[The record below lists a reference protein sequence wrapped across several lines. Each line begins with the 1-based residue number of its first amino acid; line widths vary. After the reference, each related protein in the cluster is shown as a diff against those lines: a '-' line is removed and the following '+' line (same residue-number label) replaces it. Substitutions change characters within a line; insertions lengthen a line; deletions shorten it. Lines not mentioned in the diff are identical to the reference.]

1 MNPSWEGKSASGP
14 LSGTESA
21 TTAMTA
27 TKGTTGTKGTTALV
41 AFFAFVPVVAD
52 VHAEWFPKGD
62 RLFKPFITDHAYPSY
77 TVRMSWPV
85 GEGPRGEINMG
96 DEFSIVS
103 WQAGSRP
110 SLDLLGGDSPS
121 PEAED
126 KVQLGILGG
135 VAARFDIS
143 RITNDLEVA
152 DYTFALPLD
161 YSGGKWAARFMYWH
175 TSSHIG
181 DDYIKRHAGFAVRKN
196 TTDEIRLYLDREFF
210 SSLRIYGGVGY
221 AMILLPHR
229 HGRNRFQAGLEW
241 QTKPAKDSPGGG
253 GFFSA
258 CDFQAL
264 ERMGWQPSFS
274 ARAGFAGGGGFSVFL
289 EFFAGHLEY
298 LGFMDRKETRCSL
311 GISFEV

>member
-1 MNPSWEGKSASGP
+1 MNKISKVVIAFSFIFYP
-14 LSGTESA
+14 LSFIPPHA
-21 TTAMTA
+21 A
-27 TKGTTGTKGTTALV
+27 
-41 AFFAFVPVVAD
+41 
-52 VHAEWFPKGD
+52 HAEWFPEGG
-62 RLFKPFITDHAYPSY
+62 RLFKPFIADPTYPSY
-77 TVRMSWPV
+77 TVRMSWPL
-85 GEGPRGEINMG
+85 GEGPRGEINIG
-96 DEFSIVS
+96 EEFGIVS
-103 WQAGSRP
+103 WQ
-110 SLDLLGGDSPS
+110 
-121 PEAED
+121 ED

-196 TTDEIRLYLDREFF
+196 VTDEIRLYLDREFF
-210 SSLRIYGGVGY
+210 SSLRVYGGAGY

-229 HGRNRFQAGLEW
+229 HGRNRFQAGVEW
-241 QTKPAKDSPGGG
+241 QTKPAKDSPGVGS
-253 GFFSA
+253 FFSA

-274 ARAGFAGGGGFSVFL
+274 ARAGWKKNKTSGQRAFSVFL

-298 LGFMDRKETRCSL
+298 LGFMDRKETRFSM